1 MTTLVKVEKNRRIAL
16 PPEFSDKFGIAEGNI
31 LGIEYED
38 KKVKLHKVPAFSEL
52 AGVWGEEMD
61 EVMDKVRKRWKEWK

>member
-16 PPEFSDKFGIAEGNI
+16 PREFSDKFGIAEGSI
-31 LGIEYED
+31 LGLEYENRT
-38 KKVKLHKVPAFSEL
+38 VKLHKVPEFSEL

>member
-16 PPEFSDKFGIAEGNI
+16 PREFSDKFGIAEGNI
-31 LGIEYED
+31 LEIEYED
-38 KKVKLHKVPAFSEL
+38 RTVKLHKVPAFSEL

-61 EVMDKVRKRWKEWK
+61 EVIDKIRKRRKE